1 MRDKTTEDSMKSFWK
16 LTLAEC
22 KIYFRFPIAA
32 FFTLGLLPM
41 ILLILGAAFGNDPQP
56 QFGGKGFLDWAV
68 PGFIAM
74 VIAISAIMALPMAIT
89 TYRERGILRRY
100 RATPVS
106 PAAVLGA
113 QLVMQFAMTVL
124 GMLLLILIGKVLF
137 GLRFEGNMLSVLAAF
152 TLGCLSFFSIG
163 MVLAGVFPNTRTGT
177 IFGNVLLQP
186 MIYLSGVTVPK
197 EAMSEGMQKA
207 IRFNPLTHVATLLQG
222 FWRGEAWSQ
231 HQSEVLILGAI
242 MVVSG
247 IVAVRV
253 FRWE

>member
-1 MRDKTTEDSMKSFWK
+1 MKSFWK

-32 FFTLGLLPM
+32 FFTLALLPM
-41 ILLILGAAFGNDPQP
+41 ILIILGAIFGNEPAA
-56 QFGGKGFLDWAV
+56 QFGGKGWLDWAV
-68 PGFIAM
+68 PGFIAL
-74 VIAISAIMALPMAIT
+74 VIAISAVMSLPMAMA

-113 QLVMQFAMTVL
+113 QLVTQFAMTFL
-124 GMLLLILIGKVLF
+124 GMLLLILIGKVF
-137 GLRFEGNMLSVLAAF
+137 FNLRFEGNIGSVLAAF

-163 MVLAGVFPNTRTGT
+163 MILAGVLPNTRTGT

-186 MIYLSGVTVPK
+186 MVYLSGVTIPK
-197 EAMSEGMQKA
+197 EVMSKGMQEA
-207 IRFNPLTHVATLLQG
+207 IRFNPLTHVVTLLQG
-222 FWRGEAWSQ
+222 MWRGDAWSQ
-231 HQSEVLILGAI
+231 HQTEVVVLGAI
-242 MVVSG
+242 MVVAG
-247 IVAVRV
+247 IVAVKV